1 MLNFQT
7 FLASALTAV
16 VALITVS
23 TDTKKIENRAAETE
37 EKQRRFEVNRKI
49 REEEEYRKKE
59 HDKKSE
65 HREAEYRNK
74 IEKFMTEKDKLIA
87 EKDKALEEKDKY
99 FEEYRK
105 MREEKEELNRK
116 LYEEHQLFEKILRKM
131 QSMAMMQ
138 LIQNSGDESM
148 KKLCLEFTK
157 I

>member
-59 HDKKSE
+59 HDKKMMDFGKQRIELEKAAKSADLKNKE
-65 HREAEYRNK
+65 HK
-74 IEKFMTEKDKLIA
+74 
-87 EKDKALEEKDKY
+87 
-99 FEEYRK
+99 
-105 MREEKEELNRK
+105 
-116 LYEEHQLFEKILRKM
+116 Q
-131 QSMAMMQ
+131 QV
-138 LIQNSGDESM
+138 
-148 KKLCLEFTK
+148 
-157 I
+157 

>member
-1 MLNFQT
+1 MIIIHLNYYQ
-7 FLASALTAV
+7 
-16 VALITVS
+16 
-23 TDTKKIENRAAETE
+23 
-37 EKQRRFEVNRKI
+37 
-49 REEEEYRKKE
+49 
-59 HDKKSE
+59 SE
-65 HREAEYRNK
+65 RSEAEYRNK
-74 IEKFMTEKDKLIA
+74 IEEFIAEKNKLIS

-157 I
+157 IVDSYEGPQDMPKIKERLQGFGRALDPAED